1 MHRHQEGFLT
11 PSCLNTNLV
20 FMNLAELKKKAGAAE
35 QFLKALG
42 NRYRLLILCELQQ
55 GELSVSDL
63 QDRIGLSQSAL
74 SQHLARLRQDSLVST
89 RRQSQ
94 TIYYSLA
101 NQDVVRIISLL
112 YELYCTP
119 RGSRGARTARPPRPP
134 ESSSRRAS

>member
-1 MHRHQEGFLT
+1 
-11 PSCLNTNLV
+11 
-20 FMNLAELKKKAGAAE
+20 MNVAELKKKAGAAE

-101 NQDVVRIISLL
+101 NQDVVRMISLL

-119 RGSRGARTARPPRPP
+119 RGSRGAKAARPP
-134 ESSSRRAS
+134 ESSSCRAS

>member
-1 MHRHQEGFLT
+1 MTR
-11 PSCLNTNLV
+11 SCLNTNLV
-20 FMNLAELKKKAGAAE
+20 LMNVAELKKKAGAAE
-35 QFLKALG
+35 RFLKALG

-119 RGSRGARTARPPRPP
+119 RGSRGARTARRPRMP

>member
-1 MHRHQEGFLT
+1 MTL
-11 PSCLNTNLV
+11 SCLNTNLV
-20 FMNLAELKKKAGAAE
+20 LMNVAELKKKAGAAE

-119 RGSRGARTARPPRPP
+119 RGSRGARTARPPRTP